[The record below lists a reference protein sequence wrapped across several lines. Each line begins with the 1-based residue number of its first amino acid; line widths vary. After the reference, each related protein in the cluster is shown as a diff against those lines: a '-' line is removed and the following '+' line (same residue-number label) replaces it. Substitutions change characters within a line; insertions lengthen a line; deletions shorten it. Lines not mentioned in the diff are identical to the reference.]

1 LFYIKQQK
9 QAFVLVQIW
18 ILLKFFSM
26 NQKRDLQSL
35 NLFFLF
41 SFCIIWLSQ
50 ETKIEEENEESCYC
64 FLSGLSLA

>member
-50 ETKIEEENEESCYC
+50 ETKKEKENEESCYC